1 MTSNQY
7 RDFKG
12 KAQSDTFT
20 KIKPERMTFYKRAL
34 RKRMSDPF
42 DEVKYGLKIEQ
53 NIQIWGP
60 YHIIYMRIAGH
71 NLLECCTLVDVL

>member
-20 KIKPERMTFYKRAL
+20 KIKPERSKMTFYKRAL
-34 RKRMSDPF
+34 RKRMSDPS
-42 DEVKYGLKIEQ
+42 DEVKYGFKYSKILKYGPWVLCEQ
-53 NIQIWGP
+53 RA
-60 YHIIYMRIAGH
+60 IIYW
-71 NLLECCTLVDVL
+71 NVLLW

>member
-20 KIKPERMTFYKRAL
+20 KIKPERSKMTFYKRAL

-42 DEVKYGLKIEQ
+42 DEVKMDLK
-53 NIQIWGP
+53 
-60 YHIIYMRIAGH
+60 
-71 NLLECCTLVDVL
+71 

>member
-20 KIKPERMTFYKRAL
+20 KIKPERSKMTFYKRAL

-42 DEVKYGLKIEQ
+42 DEVKYGFNNGLNRAKYS
-53 NIQIWGP
+53 NPDHG
-60 YHIIYMRIAGH
+60 
-71 NLLECCTLVDVL
+71 

>member
-12 KAQSDTFT
+12 KAQSDNKSQVTFT
-20 KIKPERMTFYKRAL
+20 KIKPERSKMTFYKRAL

-42 DEVKYGLKIEQ
+42 DEVKYG
-53 NIQIWGP
+53 P
-60 YHIIYMRIAGH
+60 YYMGLNRAKY
-71 NLLECCTLVDVL
+71 

>member
-42 DEVKYGLKIEQ
+42 DEVKNGFKIEQ
-53 NIQIWGP
+53 NIKIWTMG
-60 YHIIYMRIAGH
+60 IMRTTGH

>member
-42 DEVKYGLKIEQ
+42 DEVKYGFFNRANVKIWTMVTMDI
-53 NIQIWGP
+53 NIGP
-60 YHIIYMRIAGH
+60 
-71 NLLECCTLVDVL
+71 

>member
-20 KIKPERMTFYKRAL
+20 KIKPERSKMTFYKRAL

-42 DEVKYGLKIEQ
+42 DEVKYGFKIEQ
-53 NIQIWGP
+53 NIKIRAMG
-60 YHIIYMRIAGH
+60 IMRTTGH

>member
-42 DEVKYGLKIEQ
+42 DEVKYGLKRAKYS
-53 NIQIWGP
+53 NMGP

>member
-20 KIKPERMTFYKRAL
+20 KIKPERSEMTFYKRAL

-42 DEVKYGLKIEQ
+42 DEVKYGFNRAK
-53 NIQIWGP
+53 
-60 YHIIYMRIAGH
+60 Y
-71 NLLECCTLVDVL
+71 

>member
-42 DEVKYGLKIEQ
+42 DEVNMGFIWIKIEQ
-53 NIQIWGP
+53 NIQIWGS
-60 YHIIYMRIAGH
+60 Y
-71 NLLECCTLVDVL
+71 